1 MAVAMMDSY
10 PKRNIAKAFGIS
22 RGTLYYQATLP
33 TKDKDTYEQIMA
45 LYETDDTMGCRKLSN
60 MLSKSKGAIARVMLK
75 YDIKPRRKRPSYKYP
90 GKADDIVNNLLRE
103 KDIEDHK
110 VLFTDLF
117 QFRLADGTKIYCCFI
132 IRKNTRQILAFCYG
146 YGMPATLVTESI
158 NRLDLV
164 VDLAETEFV
173 LHSDQGSQFGAKITV
188 ETCLATTLTRSMSRA
203 GTPTDNPFAERFVET
218 FKLSVTERY
227 RYGNLKEFVAFA
239 TKWLNFYNERR
250 PHDGIGGISPNE
262 FARRNGFENVPY
274 LYLNFV

>member
-1 MAVAMMDSY
+1 MAVAMMDLY
-10 PKRNIAKAFGIS
+10 PKRNIAEAFDIS
-22 RGTLYYQATLP
+22 RGTLYYKATQP
-33 TKDKDTYEQIMA
+33 AKDKETYEKIQQ
-45 LYETDDTMGCRKLSN
+45 LYEVDDTMGCRKLAH
-60 MLSKSKGAIARVMLK
+60 MLGKAKGAVARVMLK

-90 GKADDIVNNLLRE
+90 GKADDIVSNLLRE
-103 KDIEDHK
+103 KEIEDHK

-117 QFRLADGTKIYCCFI
+117 QFRLADGTKVYCCFI

-146 YGMPATLVTESI
+146 YGMPATMVTESI

-164 VDLAETEFV
+164 VDLTETEFV
-173 LHSDQGSQFGAKITV
+173 LHSDQGSQYGAKVTV
-188 ETCLATTLTRSMSRA
+188 ETCLATALTRSMSRA

-239 TKWLNFYNERR
+239 TKWLNFYNEQR

>member
-1 MAVAMMDSY
+1 MAAAMMDSY
-10 PKRNIAKAFGIS
+10 PKRNIAKAFGIA
-22 RGTLYYQATLP
+22 RGTLYYKATLP
-33 TKDKDTYEQIMA
+33 EKDKEMQEQILE
-45 LYETDDTMGCRKLSN
+45 LYETDDTMGCRKIANL
-60 MLSKSKGAIARVMLK
+60 LEKSKGTIARVMLK

-90 GKADDIVNNLLRE
+90 GKADDIVTNLLRE

-117 QFRLADGTKIYCCFI
+117 QFRLADGTKVYSCFI
-132 IRKNTRQILAFCYG
+132 MRKNTRQILAFCYG

-164 VDLAETEFV
+164 VNLEETEFV

-188 ETCLATTLTRSMSRA
+188 ETCIVSMLTRSMSRA

-227 RYGNLKEFVAFA
+227 RYRNLNEFVAFA
-239 TKWLNFYNERR
+239 TKWLNFYNGKR

>member
-1 MAVAMMDSY
+1 MAIATMDSY
-10 PKRNIAKAFGIS
+10 PKRNIAKAFGIA
-22 RGTLYYQATLP
+22 RGTLYYRATLP
-33 TKDKDTYEQIMA
+33 AKDKAIFEQIII
-45 LYETDDTMGCRKLSN
+45 LYETDDTLGCRKLAN
-60 MLSKSKGAIARVMLK
+60 LLGKSKGAIARVMLK

-117 QFRLADGTKIYCCFI
+117 QFRLADGTKVYCCFI

-164 VDLAETEFV
+164 VDLGRTDFV

-188 ETCLATTLTRSMSRA
+188 EACLATAITRSMSRA

-227 RYGNLKEFVAFA
+227 RYENLKEFVAFA
-239 TKWLNFYNERR
+239 TRWLNFYNEQR